1 MVDWATDIER
11 RNYGIR
17 VGSGIAASELLRAI
31 LLLVPIAGVLLF
43 QLWVRNQVTIL
54 GYENSELS
62 KMEDALLR
70 TQEKLV
76 LEEEQQQSPRVVE
89 NLAVGKLGMVPLQPE
104 QLLIPRIPSTP
115 SDHSGRSIMAMVNRD
130 EH

>member
-1 MVDWATDIER
+1 MVDWATDIEK

-54 GYENSELS
+54 GYENSKLS
-62 KMEDALLR
+62 KMEDDLLR
-70 TQEKLV
+70 TQSKLV
-76 LEEEQQQSPRVVE
+76 LQEEEQQSPRVIE
-89 NLAVGKLGMVPLQPE
+89 NLATNKLDMVLIQPE
-104 QLLIPRIPSTP
+104 QLLMPSISNIPS
-115 SDHSGRSIMAMVNRD
+115 DRSIMAMVNLD